1 MNSKKI
7 AFILCVN
14 DEREKNECIGYLDR
28 LIVPEGYEKD
38 VIAVAEAPSMAAG
51 YNAGMHSSDAKYK
64 VYIHQDTYIINQ
76 NFIRDMLK
84 VFEDKEVGLLGMI
97 GTRKVPR
104 DSYVVNAWD
113 TGKVYHNGNYPIV
126 LGYQE
131 ENRLYTEV
139 EAVDGLA
146 MATQYDIEF
155 REDLFRDWDFYD
167 MSECYEFRRAGYKV
181 VVPYQED
188 CWTFHNNKY
197 SKMLKYD
204 KNRAIFAKEYS
215 KDFDLDEIIEE
226 EPIQE
231 LEEVKLEA
239 METLIKLMDAGR
251 MQDVCDILLSS
262 SEFNFLCLKD
272 ILILAEIYRS
282 EEKTEIF
289 DWSGNADELFDRLN
303 DLKWFLKRVEYDVK
317 ISEEEYRYF
326 IRNYSVQ
333 AILLVCGHYCVKK
346 KTVMKKLGVYIEN
359 KEINSLLEKR
369 LTDEVDYMAQLE
381 RIKMD
386 GDKIYNWE
394 NIEKKTV
401 ILIVDHLGKNTP
413 MEKYMNAL
421 EGKISENLIAFARED
436 NELIKE
442 LVKEKVPVLYSERI
456 ATSVQW
462 VLTYLMGC
470 SWKVNKVV
478 YIGEGTYASDIGRM
492 LVRTNIPEE
501 RFLISR

>member
-76 NFIRDMLK
+76 NFIGDMLK

-104 DSYVVNAWD
+104 DSYVVTAWD
-113 TGKVYHNGNYPIV
+113 TGKVYHNGDAVV

-155 REDLFRDWDFYD
+155 REDLFCDWDFYD

-181 VVPYQED
+181 VVPYQEE

-204 KNRAIFAKEYS
+204 KNRAVFAKEYS

-226 EPIQE
+226 KPIQE
-231 LEEVKLEA
+231 LEKVKFEA
-239 METLIKLMDAGR
+239 REALIKLVDAGR
-251 MQDVCDILLSS
+251 MQDVCDMLLSNP
-262 SEFNFLCLKD
+262 EFNFLCLKD

-282 EEKTEIF
+282 EEKPEIF
-289 DWSGNADELFDRLN
+289 DWSGNADGLFDRLN

-326 IRNYSVQ
+326 IENYSVQ
-333 AILLVCGHYCVKK
+333 AILLACGHYCVKK
-346 KTVMKKLGVYIEN
+346 KTVMKRLGKYIEN
-359 KEINSLLEKR
+359 EGINSLLEKR
-369 LTDEVDYMAQLE
+369 LTDGVDFKEQLK
-381 RIKMD
+381 RGKTDDDI
-386 GDKIYNWE
+386 IYNWE
-394 NIEKKTV
+394 NIENKTV
-401 ILIVDHLGKNTP
+401 FLIVDHLEENAP

-421 EGKISENLIAFARED
+421 EGKRSENLIVFARED
-436 NELIKE
+436 NRLVRE
-442 LVKEKVPVLYSERI
+442 LVKEKMPVLCSERI
-456 ATSVQW
+456 STSVQW
-462 VLTYLMGC
+462 VLTYLMSC
-470 SWKVNKVV
+470 SWKVNKVI
-478 YIGEGTYASDIGRM
+478 YIGEGDYASDIGRM

-501 RFLISR
+501 RVS